1 LEARLLL
8 VGNAWDMEPLM
19 VVFCELAIAGQKQ
32 KEAMAQATEQRIAWA
47 NVARTRRKLLEISV

>member
-1 LEARLLL
+1 
-8 VGNAWDMEPLM
+8 M